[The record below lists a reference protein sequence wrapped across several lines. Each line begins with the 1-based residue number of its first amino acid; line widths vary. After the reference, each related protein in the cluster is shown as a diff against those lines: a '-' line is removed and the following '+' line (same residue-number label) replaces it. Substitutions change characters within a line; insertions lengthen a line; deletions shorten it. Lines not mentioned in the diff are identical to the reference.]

1 MTRSPAQPFRT
12 RAVETQIRA
21 SRKQKPVVATRAHS
35 PKALY
40 DMDNM
45 NETDHLNF
53 IACSTASRR
62 PMNSQSRAAEAAGRA
77 AIVACGALI
86 ALFSML
92 LPARLL
98 AQDKSA
104 QPALTLSLR
113 DAVRMA
119 LSPQGDPSI
128 GVAEESVKIAEAQF
142 REARAGARPQ
152 IDATVSGA
160 NQVLNMAA
168 GGLDQIQ
175 LPVPGF
181 SFPQAVGPFNTLIDE
196 VHIRQSLIDMPSVRR
211 SKALQ
216 AGITTA
222 KDQTDEVRD
231 QAAANVAK
239 LYLAAVKASN
249 DIDLAKA
256 RVEWAETTLREL
268 TNRDAE
274 GKALDID
281 VSHTKMGVAS
291 EQQLLVQAESDRESA
306 DLDLLNA
313 LNLPLDTQIN
323 LTESLAS
330 TPQDTLSPADA
341 VAIAL
346 KSRSEIVTQRQRIE
360 AANLSDKS
368 IRSERF
374 PSLSGY
380 ADMGESGTSAP
391 SSVGVY
397 DVGIGLTIPI
407 FDGGR
412 RASREVEGLASLRQD
427 ELRQKQLEKHVE
439 LQVRQA
445 LLKLDAA
452 KRQVETSTKQ
462 SGIAQEELD
471 HRRRLVEQGL
481 GGETEA
487 ANARLAL
494 AQAEDSR
501 LAALYNWNEAHIEL
515 LQAMGTIRSLAQ

>member
-1 MTRSPAQPFRT
+1 
-12 RAVETQIRA
+12 
-21 SRKQKPVVATRAHS
+21 
-35 PKALY
+35 
-40 DMDNM
+40 MDSM

-53 IACSTASRR
+53 IAHSTASWRS
-62 PMNSQSRAAEAAGRA
+62 MNSQSRAREAAGRTA
-77 AIVACGALI
+77 TIACVGLI
-86 ALFSML
+86 AVISML
-92 LPARLL
+92 QPTRLL
-98 AQDKSA
+98 AQETSA
-104 QPALTLSLR
+104 EPPLALSLR

-152 IDATVSGA
+152 IDASVGGA
-160 NQVLNMAA
+160 NQVINLAA
-168 GGLDQIQ
+168 LGLDEIQ
-175 LPVPGF
+175 LPIPGF
-181 SFPQAVGPFNTLIDE
+181 SFPQAVGPFNTLVDE
-196 VHIRQSLIDMPSVRR
+196 VHVKQELIDMPSVRR

-231 QAAANVAK
+231 QTATNVAK

-256 RVEWAETTLREL
+256 RVEWAETTLRDL

-281 VSHTKMGVAS
+281 VSHARMRVAS
-291 EQQLLVQAESDRESA
+291 EQQQLIQAESDREGA

-313 LNLPLDTQIN
+313 LNLSLDRPIN

-330 TPQDTLSPADA
+330 IPQETLSPADA

-346 KSRSEIVTQRQRIE
+346 KSRSEIVTQKQRIE
-360 AANLSDKS
+360 AGSLSNKS

-380 ADMGESGTSAP
+380 ADMGSSGTSAP
-391 SSVGVY
+391 SSVGIY
-397 DVGIGLTIPI
+397 DVGIALNIPI

-412 RASREVEGLASLRQD
+412 RASREAEGLGSLRQD
-427 ELRQKQLEKHVE
+427 ELREKQLEKQVE

-452 KRQVETSTKQ
+452 KGRVETSTKQ
-462 SGIAQEELD
+462 FEVAQEDLD

-481 GGETEA
+481 GGETEVA
-487 ANARLAL
+487 DARLAL
-494 AQAEDSR
+494 AQAEDGR
-501 LAALYNWNEAHIEL
+501 LAALYTWNEAHIEL